1 MPLKRSHALLVP
13 LALGLAARPALAQAP
28 KDKLRVA
35 MPTLDPTAEVF
46 YGVDM
51 GFFDKAGIEIEMVPL
66 VNGAAIVAAVASG
79 TIDIGVGNALTAE
92 AAFKKGIPIT
102 VIAPGAASENSAPSN
117 VLLVLKGSPLKT
129 AADLNGKVIGVS
141 PLRAI
146 GDVATSA
153 WIDKNG
159 GDSSTVKYI
168 EVPFPQAEAVLVQG
182 RADAAFCSE
191 PFITQA
197 KATTRIFANTFSA
210 LGDGFLVTAFFAG
223 KPWAQANAPLVARFA
238 AVIREVAVWANKNPD
253 ASADILAKYAKIDA
267 SIVKASVRS
276 RFATTLTPA
285 QFQPTID
292 ASAKYKVLDASF
304 PAQDLIFSSK

>member
-1 MPLKRSHALLVP
+1 MKRSHALLVP

-51 GFFDKAGIEIEMVPL
+51 GFFDKAGIDIEMVPL
-66 VNGAAIVAAVASG
+66 TNGAAIVAAVASG
-79 TIDIGVGNALTAE
+79 TIDIGVGNTLTVESAY
-92 AAFKKGIPIT
+92 KKGGLPIT

-117 VLLVLKGSPLKT
+117 VLLVLKTSPLKT

-168 EVPFPQAEAVLVQG
+168 EVPFPQAEAVLAQG

-210 LGDGFLVTAFFAG
+210 IGDGFLVTAFFAA
-223 KPWAQANAPLVARFA
+223 KPWAQANAPLVARFS
-238 AVIREVAVWANKNPD
+238 AVIRQIGAWANKNPD
-253 ASADILAKYAKIDA
+253 ASADILAKYAKIDPA
-267 SIVKASVRS
+267 IVKASVRS
-276 RFATTLTPA
+276 RFATTLTAA

-292 ASAKYKVLDASF
+292 ASAKYKLLDASF
-304 PAQDLIFSSK
+304 PAQDLLFSST

>member
-210 LGDGFLVTAFFAG
+210 LGDGFLVTAFFAA
-223 KPWAQANAPLVARFA
+223 KPWAQANAPVVARFA
-238 AVIREVAVWANKNPD
+238 ATIREIGAWANKNPD
-253 ASADILAKYAKIDA
+253 ASADILAKYAKIDPA
-267 SIVKASVRS
+267 IVKASVRS
-276 RFATTLTPA
+276 RFATTLTPG
-285 QFQPTID
+285 QLQPTID
-292 ASAKYKVLDASF
+292 ASAKYKLLDAAF
-304 PAQDLIFSSK
+304 PAQDLIFHA

>member
-1 MPLKRSHALLVP
+1 MKRSHALLVP
-13 LALGLAARPALAQAP
+13 LALGLAARPVLAQTP

-51 GFFDKAGIEIEMVPL
+51 GFFDKAGIDIEMVPL
-66 VNGAAIVAAVASG
+66 TNGAAIVAAVASG
-79 TIDIGVGNALTAE
+79 TIDIGVGNTLTVE
-92 AAFKKGIPIT
+92 SAFHKGLPLT

-117 VLLVLKGSPLKT
+117 VLLVLKNSPLKT
-129 AADLNGKVIGVS
+129 ASDLNGKVIGVS

-168 EVPFPQAEAVLVQG
+168 EVPFPQAEAVLTQG

-210 LGDGFLVTAFFAG
+210 IGDGFLVTAFFAA

-238 AVIREVAVWANKNPD
+238 AVIREVAAWANKNPD
-253 ASADILAKYAKIDA
+253 ASADILAKYAKIDPA
-267 SIVKASVRS
+267 IVKASVRS
-276 RFATTLTPA
+276 RFATTLTPG

-292 ASAKYKVLDASF
+292 ASAKYKLLDASF
-304 PAQDLIFSSK
+304 PAQDMLFSSK

>member
-1 MPLKRSHALLVP
+1 MKRSHALLVP
-13 LALGLAARPALAQAP
+13 LALGLAAPALAQAP

-51 GFFDKAGIEIEMVPL
+51 GFFEKAGIDIEMVPL
-66 VNGAAIVAAVASG
+66 TNGAAIVAAVASG
-79 TIDIGVGNALTAE
+79 TIDIGVGNTLTVESAY
-92 AAFKKGIPIT
+92 KKGLPIT

-117 VLLVLKGSPLKT
+117 VLLVLKNSPLKT
-129 AADLNGKVIGVS
+129 ATDLNGKVIGVS

-146 GDVATSA
+146 GDIATAS

-159 GDSSTVKYI
+159 GDSSTVKFI
-168 EVPFPQAEAVLVQG
+168 EVPFPQAEAVLTQG

-210 LGDGFLVTAFFAG
+210 IGDGFLVTAFFAA

-238 AVIREVAVWANKNPD
+238 AVIRQIGAWANKNPD
-253 ASADILAKYAKIDA
+253 ASADILAKYAKIDPA
-267 SIVKASVRS
+267 IVKASVRS
-276 RFATTLTPA
+276 RFATTLTAA

-292 ASAKYKVLDASF
+292 ASAKYKLLDASF
-304 PAQDLIFSSK
+304 PAQDLLFSST